1 MEQNERKKQI
11 TVIPATGKKQK
22 TEIQK
27 NKLQVAAYCRV
38 STEMEEQ
45 QNSFYTQV
53 QYYTN
58 YIEKIDGWELYR
70 IYADEGISGT
80 STRKRIQF
88 NRMIE
93 DAKAGK
99 IDRILT
105 KSISRFARNTLD
117 TLRCVRELKSLNPP
131 VGVWFEKEN
140 IDTLDSRGELMLTIL
155 SALAQDESRSTSDNI
170 RWAIQKKFQ
179 QGVDVTNLNT
189 MLGYE
194 FDENRE
200 WKINPEQAQTVRYI
214 YKKYLEG
221 FSMAAIADMLT
232 KEGRKTG
239 RGGSVW
245 RSGAIMKIL
254 ANEKYTGDSMLQ
266 KTIKKDLFTHQSI
279 LNHGSMPRYYIQDHH
294 PAIISRD
301 IWEEVQ
307 QERKRRKQKEQS
319 WQMDQVRDKKR
330 FQTDEN
336 PDNSEIQKEQEAEDR
351 CLDAEKQKERTGME
365 PCENVEMSGLIEVS
379 GLSENGYQ
387 TSSEDSA
394 ITTKKIE
401 KYSGIWPLSGKIRCG
416 CCHRLLIRRS
426 YRIAS
431 TGQEI
436 RSYPV
441 WRCMEAEKR
450 KKDRI
455 CEAGSYLEFTI
466 YQSFM
471 AYMYQLREELIVKNK
486 RVSETAEESGNYG
499 FLGKLWDYRRCG
511 IVQDFVAEMQKQKK
525 KAICIPAGIST
536 VKETIEHEQNRIKVV
551 DSEKTINSKNM
562 VNSENTENNNR
573 ISLQN
578 QKNDTIKIK
587 YYIKELTR
595 FIKAVTE
602 LPEHETEELYY
613 VSESIIREF
622 VGEILTSGDELL
634 FWMKFGLIFRTGE
647 NRRRFRSFFGKYA
660 YQNDRNGIS
669 QKICIHS
676 ASVLL
681 QCIQMP
687 DWRNHKS

>member
-27 NKLQVAAYCRV
+27 NKLRVAAYCRV

-179 QGVDVTNLNT
+179 QGVDVTNLNI

-239 RGGSVW
+239 RGRSVW

-307 QERKRRKQKEQS
+307 QERKRR
-319 WQMDQVRDKKR
+319 R
-330 FQTDEN
+330 
-336 PDNSEIQKEQEAEDR
+336 QKEQETEDR
-351 CLDAEKQKERTGME
+351 CLDAEKQKEWKGME
-365 PCENVEMSGLIEVS
+365 PCGNVEMSGLSVS
-379 GLSENGYQ
+379 GYQ
-387 TSSEDSA
+387 TSSEDNA

-416 CCHRLLIRRS
+416 CCHRLLIRRN

-431 TGQEI
+431 AGQEI

-450 KKDRI
+450 RKDRI

-486 RVSETAEESGNYG
+486 RISETAEESRNYR
-499 FLGKLWDYRRCG
+499 FLGKLWDYRSCG

-525 KAICIPAGIST
+525 KAICTST
-536 VKETIEHEQNRIKVV
+536 ESSAVKETIEHEKNRIKAA

-573 ISLQN
+573 IFLQN

-587 YYIKELTR
+587 YYIKEFIR
-595 FIKAVTE
+595 FIEAVTE

-647 NRRRFRSFFGKYA
+647 NRRRFRSFLGKYV
-660 YQNDRNGIS
+660 YQNDKNGIS
-669 QKICIHS
+669 RKICIHS

-681 QCIQMP
+681 QCMQAP
-687 DWRNHKS
+687 DRRNHKN